1 MLAQSCTDCCIAPV
15 SDDGVCASIRVVA
28 ITEIATYAV
37 GNVWSLIG
45 NTTIGPCEQ
54 LNINGIQL
62 LLVNNNGTRF
72 TLINRGI
79 VNVNNGT
86 IAVGDTLKNTG
97 LLTVDSSSSSAN
109 ITIYNY
115 SGGRIVN
122 NGFFNYSTILHN
134 ADGTGSCG
142 TGTISGSGNN
152 SIDDTNCPPS

>member
-15 SDDGVCASIRVVA
+15 SDGVCASIRVVA

-37 GNVWSLIG
+37 GNNWSLIG

-62 LLVNNNGTRF
+62 SLGNF

-79 VNVNNGT
+79 VNVNNNGA
-86 IAVGDTLKNTG
+86 INGGTLKNTG
-97 LLTVDSSSSSAN
+97 LLTVDSSSSAD

-122 NGFFNYSTILHN
+122 NGFISFGILHN

-142 TGTISGSGNN
+142 TGTISGPAGSYF
-152 SIDDTNCPPS
+152 IDDTNCPPS